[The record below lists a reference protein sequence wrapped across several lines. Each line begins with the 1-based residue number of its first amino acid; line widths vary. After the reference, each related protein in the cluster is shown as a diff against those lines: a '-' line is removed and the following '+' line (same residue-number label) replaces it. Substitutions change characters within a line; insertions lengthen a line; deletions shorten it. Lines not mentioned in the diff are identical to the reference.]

1 MQKDSCPSVSHE
13 PLLEAAGPD
22 LTELQ
27 HKYNLLQGEVMR
39 LRAAQDKS
47 SNGAAVQKQDPKKA
61 QDTAEKPADQLDG
74 MCPRADSP
82 RGESRCGV
90 CLLHT
95 VLPSVTP
102 GTCNRLNYGKTF
114 T

>member
-1 MQKDSCPSVSHE
+1 MQKDSCPSVPHE

-47 SNGAAVQKQDPKKA
+47 SNGAPVQKQDPKKA
-61 QDTAEKPADQLDG
+61 QDTAEKTADQLDG
-74 MCPRADSP
+74 MSPRADSP
-82 RGESRCGV
+82 RGESRRVVFLPQLLSPAHCPAV
-90 CLLHT
+90 CY
-95 VLPSVTP
+95 S
-102 GTCNRLNYGKTF
+102 GNM
-114 T
+114 